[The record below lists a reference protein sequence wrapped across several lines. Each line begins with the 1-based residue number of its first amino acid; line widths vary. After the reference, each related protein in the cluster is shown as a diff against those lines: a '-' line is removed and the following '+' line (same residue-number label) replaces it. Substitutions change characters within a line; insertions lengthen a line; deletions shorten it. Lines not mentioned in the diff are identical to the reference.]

1 MKTFVFLQTPT
12 VVQEQGQ
19 VQIQET
25 TTTATV
31 DAGDASASTG
41 ATQQAPGGG
50 MSFMLM
56 MALVFVVMYFFM
68 IRPQQKRQKE
78 LRNFRASLQKGD
90 KVVTSGGIYGTIIE
104 IKETYILV
112 EVDQNVRM
120 RFDKSCILKDM
131 TDAPTK

>member
-1 MKTFVFLQTPT
+1 MRTFVFLTA
-12 VVQEQGQ
+12 QGTE
-19 VQIQET
+19 QIQEQVQGT
-25 TTTATV
+25 EQVQSFTQGTEQPQPETKKQE
-31 DAGDASASTG
+31 AS
-41 ATQQAPGGG
+41 GGG
-50 MSFMLM
+50 MSFMFM

-78 LRNFRASLQKGD
+78 LRKFRESLQKGD

-104 IKETYILV
+104 IKDHYILV

-131 TDAPTK
+131 SDAPTK